1 MPLSAKSGLVT
12 AHTLSGVLGLSEA
25 GGFWLSHSVPK
36 YPDSPADSAFTGIHI
51 SQILNGQS
59 FACLSL
65 KPAAL
70 EAVSL
75 TLQIADPYIYSPEA
89 LPPSLAHQ

>member
-1 MPLSAKSGLVT
+1 MT
-12 AHTLSGVLGLSEA
+12 GVLGLSEM

-59 FACLSL
+59 FACISL
-65 KPAAL
+65 NPG
-70 EAVSL
+70 AVESVSAV
-75 TLQIADPYIYSPEA
+75 LQTADPYIYSPQTLPTA
-89 LPPSLAHQ
+89 LAIQ